1 MFVDEV
7 ARNSED
13 MFELEATMIR
23 QLRSQITCG
32 KSSIEELKM
41 LKEQNDMIRELRNG
55 LRIGQPSKTT
65 ITEPDEGEGL
75 S

>member
-1 MFVDEV
+1 MLVDEV

-65 ITEPDEGEGL
+65 STEPDEG
-75 S
+75 